1 MATIALSTQT
11 TPESILW
18 DQFRKGN
25 EDAFTKIYEQFSD
38 ELFKYGLHLCGNE
51 NMVQDCMH
59 DLFVYIYSKRANLGA
74 TTSIKYYLLRS
85 LKREIS
91 KASLKSKKTVH
102 KEDMSTATHHYN
114 FEISL
119 SPESIFLTKEGNRHT
134 TLQLQT
140 AVNELPRSQREI
152 IYLVYY
158 SGLSYEQ
165 VAEILQLTIRTVY
178 NQVYNAIQ
186 KLKEV
191 VTVRN

>member
-1 MATIALSTQT
+1 MATIALANLT

-51 NMVQDCMH
+51 DTVQDCMH
-59 DLFVYIYSKRANLGA
+59 DLFVYIHSKRASLGA
-74 TTSIKYYLLRS
+74 TTSIKYYLFRS
-85 LKREIS
+85 LKREIA

-102 KEDMSTATHHYN
+102 KEDMSVARHYN

-119 SPESIFLTKEGNRHT
+119 SPESIFLAKESSRHT

-140 AVNELPRSQREI
+140 AVNGLPRSQREI

-158 SGLSYEQ
+158 SGLSYDQ

>member
-1 MATIALSTQT
+1 MATITLTNPT
-11 TPESILW
+11 TPESVLW
-18 DQFRKGN
+18 DQFRKGD
-25 EDAFTKIYEQFSD
+25 EEAFTKIYEQFSD

-51 NMVQDCMH
+51 DTVQDCMH
-59 DLFVYIYSKRANLGA
+59 DLFVYIYSKRASLGA
-74 TTSIKYYLLRS
+74 TTSIKYYLFRS
-85 LKREIS
+85 LKREIAR
-91 KASLKSKKTVH
+91 ASLKSKKTVH
-102 KEDMSTATHHYN
+102 KEDMGEARHYN

-119 SPESIFLTKEGNRHT
+119 SPESIFLAKEGNRHT

-140 AVNELPRSQREI
+140 AVNGLPRSQREI